1 MESEPASAPLTKP
14 APALVTDSNT
24 EAVSRLPQLTLIALK
39 DGTIYGLTDYWVEGD
54 RIFYAL
60 RYGTEGTFDL
70 NQVDWGKTT
79 RIDAELGIAVSLRPR
94 PKGH

>member
-1 MESEPASAPLTKP
+1 MQSEPASAPLTKP

-39 DGTIYGLTDYWVEGD
+39 DGTTYGVTDYWVEGD
-54 RIFYAL
+54 RLFYAL
-60 RYGTEGTFDL
+60 RSGTEGTFDL

-79 RIDAELGIAVSLRPR
+79 QMDAELGIAVSLRPR